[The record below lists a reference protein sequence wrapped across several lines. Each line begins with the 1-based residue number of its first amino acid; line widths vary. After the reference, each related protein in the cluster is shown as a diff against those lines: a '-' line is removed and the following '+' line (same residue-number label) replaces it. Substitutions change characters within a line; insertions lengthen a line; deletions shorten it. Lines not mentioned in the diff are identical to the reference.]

1 MHCNSNIK
9 TVIDLCRAKRGS
21 AVACLAIA
29 AALALPSVAAAEM
42 LLDKVII
49 DFKQSTGQRS
59 DIEVTNTGK
68 ENMYVLVEPAEILNP
83 GTEGQSRVVH
93 KDPRKLG
100 LLVTPNRLVLAPG
113 QAKLVRLSL
122 LSRPTDRD
130 RIYRVKIRPVV
141 GELVASRTAL
151 KIIVGYDT
159 LVIAR
164 PLKAGSELTGKREG
178 RKLTLHNPGNS
189 NVLIMEA
196 RQCKTK
202 KAEVKKPPAKR
213 DCVSLPTRRL
223 YAKQKWSID
232 LPLDLPAELKVRF
245 ATGIALRTF

>member
-1 MHCNSNIK
+1 MQGSMKTAMNI
-9 TVIDLCRAKRGS
+9 VRAIRGG
-21 AVACLAIA
+21 AVAGLTIA
-29 AALALPSVAAAEM
+29 GALSLPSQATAEM

-49 DFKQSTGQRS
+49 DFKQSTGQRA

-68 ENMYVLVEPAEILNP
+68 ENIYVLVEPAEIVNP
-83 GTEGQSRVVH
+83 GSEQQSRVVH

-100 LLVTPNRLVLAPG
+100 LLVTPNRLVLEPG
-113 QAKLVRLSL
+113 QAKLVRMSL

-141 GELVASRTAL
+141 GELVASQTAL

-164 PLKAGSELTGKREG
+164 PLKAESNLKGKREG
-178 RKLTLHNPGNS
+178 RKLTLHNAGNS
-189 NVLIMEA
+189 NILVMEA
-196 RQCKTK
+196 RQCRTK
-202 KAEVKKPPAKR
+202 K

-223 YAKQKWSID
+223 YAKQTWSLD
-232 LPLDLPAELKVRF
+232 LPLDAPAELKVRF
-245 ATGIALRTF
+245 ASGVAARTF

>member
-1 MHCNSNIK
+1 MHCNGNMRA
-9 TVIDLCRAKRGS
+9 VIDLCRAKRGS

-29 AALALPSVAAAEM
+29 AALALPSIAAAEM
-42 LLDKVII
+42 LLDKVIV
-49 DFKQSTGQRS
+49 DFKQSTGQRA

-83 GTEGQSRVVH
+83 GTDRQSRVVL
-93 KDPRKLG
+93 KNPRKLG

-122 LSRPTDRD
+122 LSRPTGRD

-141 GELVASRTAL
+141 GKLVASQTAL

-159 LVIAR
+159 LIIAR
-164 PLKAGSELTGKREG
+164 PLKAESELSGKREG
-178 RKLTLHNPGNS
+178 RKLTLHNSGNS
-189 NVLIMEA
+189 NVLVMEA
-196 RQCKTK
+196 RQCRTKTGQTEK
-202 KAEVKKPPAKR
+202 GQTR
-213 DCVSLPTRRL
+213 SDCVSLPTRRI

-232 LPLDLPAELKVRF
+232 LPLDGPAELKVRF
-245 ATGIALRTF
+245 ASGVAVRTF